1 MKLNRKLTR
10 HERARKGL
18 PPPGSDVDEEEE
30 EEEGTLGADAIE
42 TVYSNGA
49 GDVDGAAED
58 DADGGDDAEDD
69 ADGGEQ
75 LSDAHALQDGA
86 VICLV
91 VAPPEEDADGGDD
104 DDDDDDE
111 DDDADS
117 GDANGEYDDDLA
129 EQYLE
134 MYPNSA

>member
-1 MKLNRKLTR
+1 LKLNRKHLPRGLSR
-10 HERARKGL
+10 HERARRGL
-18 PPPGSDVDEEEE
+18 PGPGSDEE

-69 ADGGEQ
+69 ADGG
-75 LSDAHALQDGA
+75 DDGDVDGA
-86 VICLV
+86 
-91 VAPPEEDADGGDD
+91 AEDDADGGDD

>member
-18 PPPGSDVDEEEE
+18 PPPGSDVDEE

-69 ADGGEQ
+69 ADGG
-75 LSDAHALQDGA
+75 DDGDVDGA
-86 VICLV
+86 
-91 VAPPEEDADGGDD
+91 AEDDADGGDD